1 MENNVYTQIGL
12 ILLIVLSTK
21 TAILRTEFASG
32 AGSAS
37 RQILGTAVFGGMLA
51 ATALSLI
58 VVPMMYFVIQTVV
71 EKISGGEPSTK
82 SMRNEDVAE

>member
-1 MENNVYTQIGL
+1 MTALSFILGVIP
-12 ILLIVLSTK
+12 LLI
-21 TAILRTEFASG
+21 ASG

-82 SMRNEDVAE
+82 SMRNEAAAE